1 MKIELISLKIRNFK
15 GLKTYDFLPDGK
27 DICVYAE
34 NGVGKTTL
42 KDAFRWCLSGK
53 DSQGDTDF
61 GLRPVDGQNNPI
73 KGLVTSVELCITTD
87 GVHHTYL
94 REHHEKVAKDQSRSY
109 TTKCWIDEVS
119 MPIGRYKAAIAEI
132 LPDETYKLLTDPGHF
147 FDDDKFHWTKR
158 REVLTLLPGEIS
170 SPTGFEDLLKK
181 INGRDIADYKKILR
195 DRIKGFSDERD
206 EINPRIDENQRNL
219 TEYVEKNLDT
229 AKMELYRLDLTNQ
242 LVGLDLQVKELQESQ
257 SGRQGKLDSI
267 NAYKDALAERK
278 RNLLNDTT
286 NIQGILAEKTELQ
299 EAVAKKQQA
308 VTDVENAMTL
318 QTSKI
323 ITTKKVLAD
332 NQERLAGFRT
342 EYGDFKAKV
351 PVKREMSEF
360 EKVCPTCKQ
369 DLPDALRQELLA
381 SIDVDHVAAVKT
393 YKAGLKTKADSGN
406 ELTKTI
412 QVDQTNIDSLESA
425 LADLKEDLGK
435 AGITLDE
442 SNQYQTKRLTEIDAQ
457 IAENKTVPPEK
468 DDTCIGLEKMIA
480 EAERVIGAPVGE
492 QLEAAQK
499 NHAAY
504 QEQINNLNDL
514 LRQAD
519 TAKDIQPRIDALKA
533 SENDLAQKIADAEKE
548 MCEVKAYEKAECT
561 IIEDAINGMFSYV
574 TFRLFKE
581 QLKTD
586 ENGDI
591 QTVLC
596 CDALLN
602 GVPYRDMSAGQQI
615 FAEVDVFN
623 VLSEH
628 YKLDIP
634 LFVDHAESLTLA
646 VETDSQVIMLEAKTN
661 DLEEDDPDYNSDL
674 PKDYYSELRVVN
686 LYL

>member
-15 GLKTYDFLPDGK
+15 GLKTYDFILDGK

-53 DSQGDTDF
+53 DSNGDTDF
-61 GLRPVDGQNNPI
+61 GLRPVDGKNNPI

-87 GVHHTYL
+87 GVKHIYL

-109 TTKCWIDEVS
+109 TTKCWIDEVP
-119 MPIGRYKAAIAEI
+119 MPVTRYKAAIAEL

-147 FDDDKFHWTKR
+147 FDEDKFHWTKR
-158 REVLTLLPGEIS
+158 RKVLTLLPGEIE
-170 SPTGFEDLLKK
+170 SPTGFEDLLKE
-181 INGRDIADYKKILR
+181 INGRDVADYKKILR
-195 DRIKGFSDERD
+195 DRIKGYTAERD

-219 TEYVEKNLDT
+219 TEYAEKNLDT
-229 AKMELYRLDLTNQ
+229 AEMEKNRHELTNQ

-267 NAYKDALAERK
+267 NALKDALAERK

-286 NIQGILAEKTELQ
+286 NIQGILEEKTELQ
-299 EAVAKKQQA
+299 QAVAKKQQA
-308 VTDVENAMTL
+308 VTDIENSMTL
-318 QTSKI
+318 QGSKV
-323 ITTKKVLAD
+323 ITAKSVLT
-332 NQERLAGFRT
+332 NHQENMACFRR
-342 EYGDFKAKV
+342 EYGTFKANV
-351 PVKREMSEF
+351 PVKREITDF

-369 DLPDALRQELLA
+369 DLPAALRQELLA
-381 SIDVDHVAAVKT
+381 SIDVDHTEAVKK
-393 YKAGLKTKADSGN
+393 YKADLKTKADFGN
-406 ELTKTI
+406 DLTKTI
-412 QVDQTNIDSLESA
+412 QTDQTNIDALEA
-425 LADLKEDLGK
+425 GFDDLKEDLGK

-442 SNQYQTKRLTEIDAQ
+442 SKQYQTNRLAEIDAQ
-457 IAENKTVPPEK
+457 IAKNKTVPPEK
-468 DDTCIGLEKMIA
+468 DDTCIGLDKMIA
-480 EAERVIGAPVGE
+480 EAEKVVGDPVGE

-602 GVPYRDMSAGQQI
+602 GVPYRDMSDGQKI

-628 YKLDIP
+628 YGLDIP

-646 VETDSQVIMLEAKTN
+646 VETDSQIIMLEARTN
-661 DLEEDDPDYNSDL
+661 DLEDDDPDYNPKL
-674 PKDYYSELRVVN
+674 PKDYYSELRVVT
-686 LYL
+686 L